1 MTDLVGHTLLNRYYL
16 REHIGSGGTADVY
29 MAWDNIRSTKMAI
42 KVLRLDYVHNPRRFQ
57 MFAKEAEFL
66 RQLEHPNIVRLYEFE
81 RDEDIAFIVMDW
93 VAGTNLRQAIQQ
105 RKKPF
110 DLEATSRI
118 LAPVCAALFFAHQKR
133 IFHCDVKPANILLSD
148 DGKVLLTDFG
158 VARLTADEEGGG
170 TPPYMAPEQFMA
182 DPVDGRTDIYALG
195 ITLYEMLAGG
205 DLPFRG
211 DSPNSVGTT
220 TKEKIGWEHVNQPVP
235 PLRTVTPG
243 ISSAIETV
251 VLTALSK
258 EPEQRFQ
265 TPIQLRDAFEH
276 ARTVSPQHT
285 GTFSSSSGS
294 TTTIRPQRDQRPERK
309 PALARAVTGPLLV
322 GRKGMKA
329 GQTIA
334 IPAKG
339 LTIGRSSD
347 NQLQLAERS
356 VSRHHVSILRMRRGV
371 YIRDEGSSLGTILNG
386 HRIAG
391 PTLLQN
397 GDVIQ
402 IGYTEEFEYRE
413 Q

>member
-42 KVLRLDYVHNPRRFQ
+42 KILRRDYVHNPHRFQ

-118 LAPVCAALFFAHQKR
+118 LGPMCAALYFAHQKR

-170 TPPYMAPEQFMA
+170 TPPYMAPEQFMKEE
-182 DPVDGRTDIYALG
+182 VDGRSDVYALG
-195 ITLYEMLAGG
+195 VTLYEMLTGG
-205 DLPFRG
+205 ELPFRG

-220 TKEKIGWEHVNQPVP
+220 TKEKIGWEHLNQPVP
-235 PLRTVTPG
+235 TPRTITPDMP
-243 ISSAIETV
+243 SAIETV
-251 VLTALSK
+251 VLTALCK

-276 ARTVSPQHT
+276 ARTVSPQHA
-285 GTFSSSSGS
+285 GTLSTSSGS
-294 TTTIRPQRDQRPERK
+294 TATIRPQKDRQPEQKAVVSRV
-309 PALARAVTGPLLV
+309 VTGPQLI
-322 GRKGMKA
+322 GRKGNMA

-334 IPAKG
+334 IPTKG

-347 NQLQLAERS
+347 NQLQLTERS
-356 VSRHHVSILRMRRGV
+356 VSRRHVSILRMRRGV
-371 YIRDEGSSLGTILNG
+371 YVRDEGSSLGTILNG
-386 HRIAG
+386 QRITG

-402 IGYTEEFEYRE
+402 IGYSEEFEYRE
-413 Q
+413 R